1 MADSGSCQPDLHSK
15 ELCADPLDR
24 QMGNEEPR
32 LQLGDW
38 KAAYCRLKEE
48 GDDEII
54 GEDEREREW
63 CWQVSVLHIVIRHH
77 ANLMLI
83 RMMENIIAIPQHN
96 YRPRAARFCSTLHTG
111 N

>member
-1 MADSGSCQPDLHSK
+1 MADSGSCRPDLHSK

-24 QMGNEEPR
+24 QMGNEEPG

-48 GDDEII
+48 GDGEII
-54 GEDEREREW
+54 REDERDREW
-63 CWQVSVLHIVIRHH
+63 CWQVSVSHIITRHH
-77 ANLMLI
+77 ANQMLI

-96 YRPRAARFCSTLHTG
+96 CQPRAARFCSTLHTG